1 MGLQESQVHFI
12 GQCQEPTSQRLRSP
26 FAGAFTL
33 VLLGGNSTDKTVEG
47 RTFQNGPV
55 CWRIK
60 LLARSTEIY
69 NPRKDFVNTYRTSLE
84 RKKKKNQDCT
94 VKEEFPLS
102 ILRISLEW
110 SCTKRVGE
118 LVENARGLVRH

>member
-1 MGLQESQVHFI
+1 MGLQESQVHFM

-33 VLLGGNSTDKTVEG
+33 VLLGGNSTGKTVEG

-60 LLARSTEIY
+60 LLASSTEIY

-84 RKKKKNQDCT
+84 RKKKK
-94 VKEEFPLS
+94 KSRLYREGRIPLS

-118 LVENARGLVRH
+118 LVENAQGLVRH

>member
-84 RKKKKNQDCT
+84 RKKKKKIKT
-94 VKEEFPLS
+94 VP
-102 ILRISLEW
+102 
-110 SCTKRVGE
+110 
-118 LVENARGLVRH
+118 